1 MSDPGFSKIFVT
13 GQQNVSI
20 GREGRAENRKILL
33 IPQRGNIN
41 HVFFWIPVPV
51 MINKVLN
58 TVTPGYQKASGLL
71 WYNLNIIGSSQE
83 LTAVYRDVVRRG
95 DHE

>member
-20 GREGRAENRKILL
+20 GRAENRKILL

-41 HVFFWIPVPV
+41 HVFF
-51 MINKVLN
+51 
-58 TVTPGYQKASGLL
+58 
-71 WYNLNIIGSSQE
+71 
-83 LTAVYRDVVRRG
+83 
-95 DHE
+95 